1 MAQVEPTAPH
11 CLIQGEENTSKVVCI
26 RKHEVINSAESSMI
40 GPKSEPDQILY
51 VATQREGEERQN
63 ELVCRREK
71 AKTKRRTGK
80 LMITEGATLHKPT
93 DKEVTRQKK
102 VYLNGEQKL

>member
-1 MAQVEPTAPH
+1 
-11 CLIQGEENTSKVVCI
+11 
-26 RKHEVINSAESSMI
+26 MI
-40 GPKSEPDQILY
+40 GPKNEPGQFLY

-102 VYLNGEQKL
+102 VYLNGEQKLCVRERAKTLAQLSCCQSPPYETCGQWGDDCLWP